1 MKRSSR
7 RGRIKSP
14 ELPIYQKKSPLVLF
28 QPDENEKCKQ
38 TFSVTTQTLFLIV
51 DKICQTESEIEI
63 RATKFTQTDKDDS
76 EIVRR
81 DMTRQT
87 LATLMHYPNF
97 LSSIVRLQFPMTK
110 MYQPAN
116 VFSPMATLLT
126 PMGN

>member
-7 RGRIKSP
+7 RGHIKSPP

-28 QPDENEKCKQ
+28 DPDKNEKHTQ
-38 TFSVTTQTLFLIV
+38 TKLDLFSVTTQTLFLIV
-51 DKICQTESEIEI
+51 DKICQTDDQTYL
-63 RATKFTQTDKDDS
+63 TKFTQTEGHLFSPYDK
-76 EIVRR
+76 RN
-81 DMTRQT
+81 T
-87 LATLMHYPNF
+87 LTNQMYPNF

-110 MYQPAN
+110 MYQPAS